1 MITWNKA
8 RLYLDGRS
16 SLAGERVAPEQCFTV
31 SEYPS
36 FLAHSA
42 PSGCL
47 SHFPSSLSFSNETKP
62 PLLASGL
69 ETNSKRP
76 SAFTPVDGSKSGY
89 ITPDLFANPTLGKAV
104 ASSTPAGRTLQ
115 FTGSDLR
122 GGAGYKAGRLQYEGS
137 VASLQGGPQ
146 VSRVQFG
153 SVKAVLD
160 FGSGRQTD
168 DGRRTSLG
176 SSPFTPRSGP
186 AYSPFSLSLNVLN
199 VLCNVPTPSSSHTC
213 THSFGVLQ
221 FTTPRGSAHPL
232 LSSQHTLNFS
242 TITPSPTPLPAAH
255 LKLLQSAP
263 KGKRVM
269 VRAKID

>member
-1 MITWNKA
+1 M
-8 RLYLDGRS
+8 
-16 SLAGERVAPEQCFTV
+16 APEQCFTV

-42 PSGCL
+42 PYGCF
-47 SHFPSSLSFSNETKP
+47 SHFSSSSSFSNETKP

-115 FTGSDLR
+115 FTASDLR
-122 GGAGYKAGRLQYEGS
+122 GAGYKAGRLQYEGS
-137 VASLQGGPQ
+137 VASLQGGPP

-168 DGRRTSLG
+168 DGRRTNLG
-176 SSPFTPRSGP
+176 GSPFTPRSGP
-186 AYSPFSLSLNVLN
+186 ASSPFSLSYGM
-199 VLCNVPTPSSSHTC
+199 
-213 THSFGVLQ
+213 F
-221 FTTPRGSAHPL
+221 
-232 LSSQHTLNFS
+232 
-242 TITPSPTPLPAAH
+242 
-255 LKLLQSAP
+255 
-263 KGKRVM
+263 
-269 VRAKID
+269 

>member
-1 MITWNKA
+1 MGILLQRNSVQNSLIILLVHTTKETSRSQSLHDPLQGMKAWNKA

-42 PSGCL
+42 PYGCF
-47 SHFPSSLSFSNETKP
+47 SHFSSSSSFSNETKP

-115 FTGSDLR
+115 FTASDLR
-122 GGAGYKAGRLQYEGS
+122 GAGYKAGRLQYEGS
-137 VASLQGGPQ
+137 VASLQGGPP

-168 DGRRTSLG
+168 DGRRTNLG
-176 SSPFTPRSGP
+176 GSPFTPRSGP
-186 AYSPFSLSLNVLN
+186 ASSPFSLSYGM
-199 VLCNVPTPSSSHTC
+199 
-213 THSFGVLQ
+213 F
-221 FTTPRGSAHPL
+221 
-232 LSSQHTLNFS
+232 
-242 TITPSPTPLPAAH
+242 
-255 LKLLQSAP
+255 
-263 KGKRVM
+263 
-269 VRAKID
+269 

>member
-1 MITWNKA
+1 MWILLQRNSVQNSLIILLVHTTKQTSRSQSLHDPLQGMKAWNN
-8 RLYLDGRS
+8 DGHS
-16 SLAGERVAPEQCFTV
+16 SLAGERVVPEQCFTV
-31 SEYPS
+31 SGYPS

-42 PSGCL
+42 PYGYF
-47 SHFPSSLSFSNETKP
+47 SHFSSSSSFSNETKP

-115 FTGSDLR
+115 FTASDLR
-122 GGAGYKAGRLQYEGS
+122 GAGYKAGRLQYEGS
-137 VASLQGGPQ
+137 VASLQGGPP

-168 DGRRTSLG
+168 DGRRTNLG
-176 SSPFTPRSGP
+176 GSPFTPRSGP
-186 AYSPFSLSLNVLN
+186 ASSPFSLSYGM
-199 VLCNVPTPSSSHTC
+199 
-213 THSFGVLQ
+213 F
-221 FTTPRGSAHPL
+221 
-232 LSSQHTLNFS
+232 
-242 TITPSPTPLPAAH
+242 
-255 LKLLQSAP
+255 
-263 KGKRVM
+263 
-269 VRAKID
+269 

>member
-1 MITWNKA
+1 M
-8 RLYLDGRS
+8 
-16 SLAGERVAPEQCFTV
+16 APEQCFTV

-137 VASLQGGPQ
+137 VASLQGGPP

-168 DGRRTSLG
+168 DGRRTNLG
-176 SSPFTPRSGP
+176 GSPFTPRSGP
-186 AYSPFSLSLNVLN
+186 ASSPFSLSQCFKCVTYPPLPLPTHAHIVL
-199 VLCNVPTPSSSHTC
+199 VFFSSPLQEALPTPCFRPSTPSIFPPSH
-213 THSFGVLQ
+213 
-221 FTTPRGSAHPL
+221 PHPL
-232 LSSQHTLNFS
+232 PSLLHTLNCCS
-242 TITPSPTPLPAAH
+242 LH
-255 LKLLQSAP
+255 P
-263 KGKRVM
+263 KERE
-269 VRAKID
+269 